1 MSSPVGYP
9 QRNAY
14 PMFSSTS
21 QGDVPVGKNGA
32 NLIPVMANVIPSS
45 GVVVKTIVPLT
56 DAEYSAITVKD
67 DTALYIT
74 PTGKFYFGSVAVSGG
89 GGGGGTGTGWAVS
102 IDPSWSALPD
112 AAPNINAVISAL
124 SSTSVP
130 CVIAHLG
137 GQLTISTVN
146 MASNVYLFVMGGTY
160 KAKADMAP
168 STNNFDFRNVS
179 RTGIL
184 GHLFINGNKDN
195 QPLGGTFGTDQYGQD
210 GISSVGIGPGCSDIF
225 IDSLHSF
232 NPSLD
237 GLYVGPSGIAPK
249 NIHIR
254 RLKVEGGNRNGFS
267 ITNGDDIT
275 IDYAEVCNSGV
286 GQNGAAP
293 RDGFDIE
300 PNLTTDKI
308 RVSIGKLVTYSNAGS
323 GGAVICQITGAE
335 PYLVHG
341 PVTIGEFVSHDNT
354 LAGIKTHK
362 VKDFSILSG
371 DIYNNGGDGVLINRD
386 MRRLRI
392 NNCKIYNNGGRGING
407 ALNQQDFASS
417 DFNFDGCAVYNN
429 SQTTPNNS
437 DGIRLDSDSASFV
450 LSRAVGR
457 DLKLFDDQASKT
469 QRYGWSSGSNVKGVD
484 FRGYFPANATGRYL
498 NTAALSYVEQSRA
511 SITTTVTPGAIAAG
525 SYANCTISMPGLTN
539 SWRVESFT
547 CLSGLEAGLSVDCC
561 WAATDTVF
569 IRVGNKT
576 AGSITGAGKTWRIV
590 VSAEIES

>member
-1 MSSPVGYP
+1 MVYDDRTG
-9 QRNAY
+9 QGKLDRDLVVDNALLKPKY
-14 PMFSSTS
+14 EADEA
-21 QGDVPVGKNGA
+21 GGEV
-32 NLIPVMANVIPSS
+32 PVMALLSDGGVI
-45 GVVVKTIVPLT
+45 KTISKLSDV
-56 DAEYSAITVKD
+56 DYAAIPVKD
-67 DTALYIT
+67 DSTLYVT
-74 PTGKFYFGSVAVSGG
+74 PTGKFYIGAVAIS

-102 IDPSWSALPD
+102 IDPAWAALPD
-112 AAPNINAVISAL
+112 AAPNINTLITAL
-124 SSTSVP
+124 ASVGVP

-137 GQLTISTVN
+137 GQLTVSTIN
-146 MASNVYLFVMGGTY
+146 MASNVYLFVMGGSY
-160 KAKADMAP
+160 KAKANMTPA
-168 STNNFDFRNVS
+168 TNNFDFRNVS
-179 RTGIL
+179 RCGIL
-184 GHLFINGNKDN
+184 GHLFIDGNKAN
-195 QPLGGTFGTDQYGQD
+195 QPLGGTFGTDGYGQD
-210 GISSVGIGPGCSDIF
+210 GISSIGIGPGSSDIF
-225 IDSLHSF
+225 IDSVHSL

-237 GLYVGPSGIAPK
+237 GLYVGPSGTAPK

-254 RLKVEGGNRNGFS
+254 RLKVDGGNRNGFS

-286 GQNGAAP
+286 GVNGAAP

-308 RVSIGKLVTYSNAGS
+308 RVSIGKLVTYNNAGS

-371 DIYNNGGDGVLINRD
+371 DIYNNAGDGVLLNRD
-386 MRRLRI
+386 LRRLRI

-417 DFNFDGCAVYNN
+417 DWDFDGCVIYNN
-429 SQTTPNNS
+429 SQATPNNS

-450 LSRAVGR
+450 LSRVKGHG
-457 DLKLFDDQASKT
+457 LKLFDDQASMT
-469 QRYGWSSGSNVKGVD
+469 QRYGWSAGADVKGIN
-484 FRGYFPANATGRYL
+484 FQGHFPVNATGRFL
-498 NTAALSYVEQSRA
+498 STAALSYVEQSRA
-511 SITTTVTPGAIAAG
+511 SITATVTPGAVAAG
-525 SYANCTISMPGLTN
+525 SYQNCTISMPGVTN
-539 SWRVESFT
+539 SWRVDSAT
-547 CLSGLEAGLSVDCC
+547 CLSGLEAGLSVDCV
-561 WAATDTVF
+561 WTATDMVF

-576 AGSITGAGKTWRIV
+576 AGSITGAGKTWRVV